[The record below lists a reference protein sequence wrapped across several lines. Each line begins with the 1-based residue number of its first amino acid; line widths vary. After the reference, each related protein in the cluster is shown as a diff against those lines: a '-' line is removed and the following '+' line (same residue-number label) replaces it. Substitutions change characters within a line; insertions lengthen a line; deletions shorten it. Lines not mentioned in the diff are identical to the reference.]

1 MVRSGDWTMEV
12 NVGGTAQKE
21 HLIDGRTVVQSAPGK
36 DFTIFLETDGLDGL
50 FLVEAWVDGKKLGAG
65 YQIDP
70 GRATS
75 RGGNRS
81 VTFKGWEKSK
91 DGHIVNSQLVFNA
104 AAADDEEG
112 SRPAAVQGW
121 EHGKIEVRVL
131 PGYVYTLPQDSH
143 AASHNADM
151 SKKITMDES
160 ALVKNGLSS
169 TAGAGAKSFS
179 ASSVW
184 RAGETCVA
192 EDKSA
197 PRVATL
203 ECFYRDSFFM
213 ALREDTCCHG
223 ACASRPANSDTLR
236 SAAASLPSGVGS
248 SVRDRLVR
256 ERETAEKLSS
266 KRPKTEE
273 EKIEI
278 DLCADSDE
286 E

>member
-1 MVRSGDWTMEV
+1 MVRKGDWTMEV
-12 NVGGTAQKE
+12 QVNGEALKE
-21 HLIDGRTVVQSAPGK
+21 HTIDGRTVVQSAPGK
-36 DFTIFLETDGLDGL
+36 DFNIFLETDSLDGL
-50 FLVEAWVDGKKLGAG
+50 FLVEAWVDGKKLGGG

-70 GRATS
+70 ARATS
-75 RGGNRS
+75 RGGNRH

-91 DGHIVNSQLVFNA
+91 DGHKVTSQLVFNT

-131 PGYVYTLPQDSH
+131 PGYARQLAQDTHSS
-143 AASHNADM
+143 SHNPDFSNKA
-151 SKKITMDES
+151 TMDES

-169 TAGAGAKSFS
+169 TAGAGAKSFAS
-179 ASSVW
+179 SSVW

-192 EDKSA
+192 EDTSA

-203 ECFYRDSFFM
+203 ECFYRDSFFI
-213 ALREDTCCHG
+213 ALREDAEEAAT
-223 ACASRPANSDTLR
+223 SDALR

-248 SVRDRLVR
+248 SVRDRIVN
-256 ERETAEKLSS
+256 ERETRERLS
-266 KRPKTEE
+266 KRPKTD

-278 DLCADSDE
+278 DLCDSDDE
-286 E
+286 